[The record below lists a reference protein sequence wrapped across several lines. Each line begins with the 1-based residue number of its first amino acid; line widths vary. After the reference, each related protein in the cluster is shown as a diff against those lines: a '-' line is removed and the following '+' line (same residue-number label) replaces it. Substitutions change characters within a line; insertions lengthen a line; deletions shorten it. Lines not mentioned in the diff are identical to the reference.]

1 MILGALTFTP
11 DNNVHSTAERLIN
24 STSSEGL
31 IFNQITQGGF
41 SGGYYLH
48 PSLPYKQSDI
58 FLSDAADDIIVL
70 LSGSLYNREEFNK
83 VSGSEATVADP
94 EFIANLYLSEGPG
107 FVSRLNGDFVIF
119 IYQPGKKLAYLF
131 RDQAGIRPL
140 AWTIENGAL
149 LFSSDI
155 LGLCSALPG
164 NRITESDYLQGYF
177 KYIDYRKTPNTL
189 VKRLLPGHILR
200 FSEKGTEITRYWAPE
215 KIRVDNSLSYD
226 RMLSDLNDLLQDA
239 VKVRCDQRFT
249 AGAHL
254 SSGMDSGIVS
264 CLARREYLQ
273 QEKFYGF
280 SWSPGDFDSRG
291 MKYDERDH
299 VRKTGQ
305 EADVTPVF
313 SDMDEVNFP
322 GVISSLYYNHGYFAE
337 DRTLEQASDLEVNL
351 IFSGWGGD
359 EFIST
364 GDRALE
370 LDLLL
375 GLKFLTYFR
384 RNPVIPFKKYI
395 KNQLNFVVF
404 PALGI
409 LDRKTAKAFRDDA
422 RYLKKQ
428 FRKSDR
434 TALRNF
440 YFHWSRR
447 QLHLRYLQFY
457 HLQDRCESWSVNG
470 FRRGIEYRYPLLDK
484 RIIEYMLKVPSELLC
499 KTHQYRPVMREI
511 GKGILPE
518 DVRLHWPKYDPV
530 YSAHFSEL
538 RKSTAV
544 MLMDDADRWTNNPD
558 LNFIDF
564 ELLTEDIRRFKTNS
578 NAKDEK
584 VLFKALIYIK
594 GMHEFTVK
602 YHRNSHPLYL

>member
-11 DNNVHSTAERLIN
+11 DRSVPPTLERLIS
-24 STSSEGL
+24 STNSEGL
-31 IFNQITQGGF
+31 LFKRVAEDGF
-41 SGGYYLH
+41 SGGYYMH

-58 FLSDAADDIIVL
+58 YFSDAAGDIAVL
-70 LSGSLYNREEFNK
+70 LSGSLYSRGEFSNA
-83 VSGSEATVADP
+83 SGSPATVPDP
-94 EFIANLYLSEGPG
+94 EFIASLFLIEGPE
-107 FVSRLNGDFVIF
+107 FVSRLNGDFAIF
-119 IYQPGKKLAYLF
+119 IYQPGKRLAYLF

-140 AWTIENGAL
+140 AWTIEKGAL

-164 NRITESDYLQGYF
+164 NRITDSDYLQGYF
-177 KYIDYRKTPNTL
+177 KYIDYRKTPNSL
-189 VKRLLPGHILR
+189 VKKLLPGHILR
-200 FSEKGTEITRYWAPE
+200 FSEKGTEIIRYWNPE
-215 KIRVDNSLSYD
+215 KIRVDSTLSYD
-226 RMLSDLNDLLQDA
+226 PMLADLKNLLGDA
-239 VKVRCDQRFT
+239 VKARCDQRFT
-249 AGAHL
+249 AGTHL
-254 SSGMDSGIVS
+254 SSGLDSGIIS
-264 CLARREYLQ
+264 CLVRREYLQ

-305 EADVTPVF
+305 EAGITPVF
-313 SDMDEVNFP
+313 SDLNEANFS
-322 GVISSLYYNHGYFAE
+322 GVISSLYYNHGYFFE
-337 DRTLEQASDLEVNL
+337 DRTLEQAAGLGVNL
-351 IFSGWGGD
+351 LFSGWGGD

-364 GDRALE
+364 GDRAIE

-375 GLKFLTYFR
+375 GMKFLTYFR

-409 LDRKTAKAFRDDA
+409 LDRRTAKAFRDDA

-428 FRKSDR
+428 YRKSDR
-434 TALRNF
+434 KALRNF
-440 YFHWSRR
+440 YFHRSRR
-447 QLHLRYLQFY
+447 QLHLRYLEFY
-457 HLQDRCESWSVNG
+457 HLQDRCESWTVNG

-499 KTHQYRPVMREI
+499 KTHQYRPVMREM

-518 DVRLHWPKYDPV
+518 EVRLHWPKKDPV
-530 YSAHFSEL
+530 YSAHFAEL
-538 RKSTAV
+538 RKNTAV
-544 MLMDDADRWTNNPD
+544 LLMDEAASWADNPD
-558 LNFIDF
+558 LSFIDF
-564 ELLTEDIRRFKTNS
+564 EVLAEDISKFKANS
-578 NAKDEK
+578 NEKDGK
-584 VLFKALIYIK
+584 VLFKALVYIK

-602 YHRNSHPLYL
+602 YHRI